1 MDQTPI
7 GTDHAS
13 ANGANLSNEPV
24 SQVATLRTERLVLRA
39 FRPSDAA
46 DVFAYS
52 RDPRVGHDAGW
63 EPHRSIDDSLSFI
76 TEIAPQGHVWAVV
89 DPTAVDDA
97 HPHGTVAGSIGL
109 IADPARQH
117 DRALMLGYALGV
129 DWWSRGFMTEASRCV
144 IDHGFKDLGIDLI
157 TCTCYPWNTASR
169 HVIEKSGF
177 TFEGVRRGAE
187 VTYDGRLEDA
197 RCHSLTREEW
207 ERIEAERA

>member
-1 MDQTPI
+1 MSDTER
-7 GTDHAS
+7 TD
-13 ANGANLSNEPV
+13 PV
-24 SQVATLRTERLVLRA
+24 SAVPTLETERLVLRA
-39 FRPSDAA
+39 FRPSDDA

-52 RDPRVGHDAGW
+52 KNPRIGRDAGW
-63 EPHRSIDDSLSFI
+63 APHASIEDSRAFI

-89 DPTAVDDA
+89 DPALVDET
-97 HPHGTVAGSIGL
+97 HPEGTVVGSIGL

-117 DRALMLGYALGV
+117 DRALMLGYALGS
-129 DWWSRGFMTEASRCV
+129 DWWGRGYMTEASRRV
-144 IDHGFKDLGIDLI
+144 VDYGFEELDIELI

-169 HVIEKSGF
+169 HVIEKCGF

-207 ERIEAERA
+207 LVQR